1 MYHIVRFSDSLHRAA
16 LLQSC
21 QTEDH
26 ADSCLDFWAER
37 YPHAFVD
44 ILQEDDLQLVLG

>member
-1 MYHIVRFSDSLHRAA
+1 MYHIVRFSDSMHPAA

-26 ADSCLDFWAER
+26 ADSRLDFWAET
-37 YPHAFVD
+37 YPNAFVD
-44 ILQEDDLQLVLG
+44 ILDDSDLQLVLG